1 MKTFLIIIAILILV
15 WIAYGYF
22 ASQSKEP
29 KYTVL
34 EKKDGYEIREY
45 APYIE
50 ARVTVSGTYREAMSS
65 GFRIL
70 AGYIF
75 GDNTTNQSI
84 SMTTPVTERQSE
96 SIAMTAPVTVR
107 QSESIAMTAPVSETV
122 TENNDRVVAF
132 VMPEEYTLNTLPTP
146 NDKRIEIV
154 EVQAHKSAVVRYSGY
169 NNPEKVV
176 KMKARLL
183 EYLKRDGVIVV
194 GTPRGAG
201 YNPPS
206 TPPFMRR
213 NEVLVDVE

>member
-1 MKTFLIIIAILILV
+1 V
-15 WIAYGYF
+15 SVAYGYL

-29 KYTVL
+29 KFTVL

-65 GFRIL
+65 GFSIL

-75 GDNTTNQSI
+75 GGNTTKQSI
-84 SMTTPVTERQSE
+84 AMTTPVTERK
-96 SIAMTAPVTVR
+96 
-107 QSESIAMTAPVSETV
+107 SESIAMTAPVSETV
-122 TENNDRVVAF
+122 IENNNRVVAF
-132 VMPEEYTLNTLPTP
+132 AMPEGYTLATLPTP

-154 EVQAHKSAVVRYSGY
+154 EVPAHTSAVVRYSGY
-169 NNPEKVV
+169 NNTEKVAE
-176 KMKARLL
+176 MKAKLL
-183 EYLKRDGVIVV
+183 EYLKRDGTVVV

-213 NEVLVDVE
+213 NEVLVDIGIKKLK